1 MANPYED
8 FLGSF
13 TLESPDFKRALKI
26 LIKYEIHVLV
36 GILNKKTFN
45 IKIYTLYILISTY
58 APISAHPGQ

>member
-1 MANPYED
+1 MSAEMANYED

-36 GILNKKTFN
+36 GIVNFFDRVC
-45 IKIYTLYILISTY
+45 ISK
-58 APISAHPGQ
+58 PKF

>member
-1 MANPYED
+1 MYDHSYPLYLQLTKARRSVMANSFED

-36 GILNKKTFN
+36 SRT
-45 IKIYTLYILISTY
+45 ISTY
-58 APISAHPGQ
+58 MY